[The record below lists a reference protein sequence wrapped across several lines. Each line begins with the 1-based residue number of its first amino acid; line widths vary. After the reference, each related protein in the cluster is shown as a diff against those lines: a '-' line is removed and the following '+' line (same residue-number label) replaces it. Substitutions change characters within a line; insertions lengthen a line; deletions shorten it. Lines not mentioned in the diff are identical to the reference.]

1 MTNYSNYRARTEY
14 ANNAMTDSEPRVWH
28 IVNFTADGQEQQTS
42 AYAKEPMDAINMV
55 RERHKYDSLDEHF
68 DYQPND

>member
-1 MTNYSNYRARTEY
+1 
-14 ANNAMTDSEPRVWH
+14 MTDSEPRVWH